1 MEEEIRDV
9 KTGVCTKEDV
19 IQYTINILA
28 GISIPAILLAE
39 ISIPAILTKSI
50 GIPISNALDNLNV
63 LRQMLEAEKKANEEN
78 KDEDT
83 GELDIV
89 PIGQAEESQEA

>member
-19 IQYTINILA
+19 IQYTINILS
-28 GISIPAILLAE
+28 G

-63 LRQMLEAEKKANEEN
+63 IRQMLEAEKKANEGN